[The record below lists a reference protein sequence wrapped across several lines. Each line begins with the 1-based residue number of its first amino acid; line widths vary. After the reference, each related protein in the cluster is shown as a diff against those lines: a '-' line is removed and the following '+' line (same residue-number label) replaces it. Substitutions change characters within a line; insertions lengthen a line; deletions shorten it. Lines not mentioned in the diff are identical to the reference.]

1 MTITKTKLGWH
12 KTNFYFLR
20 VLAANKSKMEVLNAL
35 VSGEAFVPDLQT
47 ATSSLP
53 PVKREIKGSFWGS

>member
-1 MTITKTKLGWH
+1 MTITETKLGCL

-20 VLAANKSKMEVLNAL
+20 VLAAKKSKMEVLACL

-53 PVKREIKGSFWGS
+53 PFKREIKGPFWDF